1 MAGNHVVT
9 ARATVKIREEGKN
22 MLNHLM
28 NTRTLR
34 LGVFAVAIAML
45 TAVVSVPAGAAK
57 DKTLSKTELRNLVAN
72 AKTAA
77 DHERIAQY
85 FDSVATK
92 YEAESKKHEEE
103 ASYYAVHP
111 TPATGKQQGFYSQSM
126 QRHCPN
132 LAAKLK
138 EAAQEARLIAAG
150 HREMAK
156 EAK

>member
-1 MAGNHVVT
+1 
-9 ARATVKIREEGKN
+9 

-28 NTRTLR
+28 NARTLR
-34 LGVFAVAIAML
+34 LAVFAVATAML
-45 TAVVSVPAGAAK
+45 TAVVSAPAGAK
-57 DKTLSKTELRNLVAN
+57 DKTLSQSELRSLVAN

-85 FDSVATK
+85 FDAEATK
-92 YEAESKKHEEE
+92 YEADAKKHEEE

-111 TPATGKQQGFYSQSM
+111 TPAIGKLQNLYSQNM
-126 QRHCPN
+126 QSHCPN